1 MKLTSVVLQENS
13 LASRVVRNLVGERV
27 INLAEDIGAAGEEG
41 GILTSIF
48 GLGKKIIGFI
58 VSTVVGLVVWSLS
71 DLWDIAVE
79 AYFELKYFDWNQT
92 DAELKSSL
100 AANDALLAG
109 AFGRLAGTGLVWLAG
124 IGVSSVLSFKYPVL
138 AGRVALELAEEGG
151 TEIRSALINLITVA
165 RQNAVRS
172 ALLGGL
178 LTARRLEQFGLKPV
192 TEELKPWSI
201 AEGIDNLVSS
211 LPSSAMR
218 SFADN
223 FIDSV
228 EDSIIEMGYVIS
240 YTLDDFYL
248 SQKLAN
254 QSTLGQERT
263 IELTPDIRVEEE
275 RIIIESPQELAIN
288 TTQTVM
294 AQHQLVHNRDMGQI
308 VGIPEIDYRTPDP
321 QRRKLKIIFRGKR
334 TPPWKLTDN
343 STAMTAE
350 VSISDAKQ
358 GLTWQQIKS
367 VVKSYTWGKYRVTA
381 HLSNGRQMK
390 CHAVSYAEGQRQL
403 NEYIK
408 LSTATITRFN
418 LGVTENDSANL
429 DKRIVPT
436 VVYPA
441 YAKLT
446 VGDVRLDGSLRSKK
460 KSTVRVD
467 LWVQD
472 EPDNSDQL
480 K

>member
-13 LASRVVRNLVGERV
+13 LASRAVRNLVGERV
-27 INLAEDIGAAGEEG
+27 INLAEDIGSAGEEG

-109 AFGRLAGTGLVWLAG
+109 AFGRLAGTGLVWLTG

-165 RQNAVRS
+165 RQNAVKN

-211 LPSSAMR
+211 LPSAAMR

-288 TTQTVM
+288 SIQTVM
-294 AQHQLVHNRDMGQI
+294 AEHQLIHNRDVGQI
-308 VGIPEIDYRTPDP
+308 AGMPERDYVSPLP
-321 QRRKLKIIFRGKR
+321 QRRKLKIIFRGKK
-334 TPPWKLTDN
+334 TPPWTTPDGETAKTVEVNIPDVRKGLSWEKLK
-343 STAMTAE
+343 ST
-350 VSISDAKQ
+350 
-358 GLTWQQIKS
+358 
-367 VVKSYTWGKYRVTA
+367 VKPYTWGKYQVTA
-381 HLSNGRQMK
+381 HLSNGRQMRAY
-390 CHAVSYAEGQRQL
+390 AVSYNEGEKQL

-408 LSTATITRFN
+408 LSTATITRFHH
-418 LGVTENDSANL
+418 GVAATDNPDLNQRKL
-429 DKRIVPT
+429 PT
-436 VVYPA
+436 LVYPA

-446 VGDVRLDGSLRSKK
+446 EGDVRANGSLRSKK
-460 KSTVRVD
+460 KTTVRVD
-467 LWVQD
+467 LWVND

>member
-1 MKLTSVVLQENS
+1 MKLNSVILQENS
-13 LASRVVRNLVGERV
+13 LASRTVRKLVGERV

-151 TEIRSALINLITVA
+151 TEIRSAIINLITVA
-165 RQNAVRS
+165 RQNAVKN

-211 LPSSAMR
+211 LPSAAMR

-288 TTQTVM
+288 TVQTVM
-294 AQHQLVHNRDMGQI
+294 AEHQLIHNRDVGQI
-308 VGIPEIDYRTPDP
+308 AGMPEQDAVRATP
-321 QRRKLKIIFRGKR
+321 QRRKLKIIFRGKK
-334 TPPWKLTDN
+334 TPPWKKEN
-343 STAMTAE
+343 GETAMTAE
-350 VSISDAKQ
+350 ASIPDAKR

-367 VVKSYTWGKYRVTA
+367 TVKPYTWGKYYVTA
-381 HLSNGRQMK
+381 LLDNGRQMRVY
-390 CHAVSYAEGQRQL
+390 AVSWNEGEQQIRA
-403 NEYIK
+403 YIK
-408 LSTATITRFN
+408 LSTANIVKFFH
-418 LGVTENDSANL
+418 GVVATDDPDPSRR
-429 DKRIVPT
+429 KVPT
-436 VVYPA
+436 LVYPA

-446 VGDVRLDGSLRSKK
+446 VGDVKADGSLRSKK

-467 LWVQD
+467 LWVNE

-480 K
+480 R